1 MTTIKKTTK
10 AIALYSGGLDS
21 ILAIETVLAAAKGQL
36 DIIPIK
42 LITPFFNFK
51 TADEEKKEIDYLKER
66 YDLKLQL
73 INITDDFLKILHK
86 PKYGYGKN
94 LNPCVDCKILMLK
107 KAKEI
112 MKKNKASF
120 IFTGEVAGQ
129 RPKSQK
135 IDKLRIIER
144 EAGLDGYV
152 LRPLSA
158 KLLKETI
165 TEKNGV
171 IDRNKLFDISGRSR
185 NRQLELAKFYNI
197 EHFATPSG
205 GCLLTDPEY
214 ARKLKI
220 IKEKF
225 PVNNHLI
232 NFLRWGRIFLIYDY
246 LFIVGR
252 NDFENKQ
259 ILKFTS
265 KDDLLI
271 QPKEIPGPLCALL
284 GGSKVLGYPEQEKF
298 LKLATS
304 ICAKFSIKEGKLIK
318 VQYGLKNKNIE
329 NIENLRELK
338 LKKTL
343 IVNPLKKDIL
353 PQFQI

>member
-1 MTTIKKTTK
+1 MTKLLK
-10 AIALYSGGLDS
+10 AISLYSGGLDS
-21 ILAIETVLAAAKGQL
+21 ILAIETVLAAATEKIE
-36 DIIPIK
+36 IIPIK

-51 TADEEKKEIDYLKER
+51 TVEEEKKEIDYIKRRFGFELR
-66 YDLKLQL
+66 L
-73 INITDDFLKILHK
+73 IDITDDFLKILDA

-112 MKKNKASF
+112 MEKNKALF

-135 IDKLRIIER
+135 IDKLRIIEK
-144 EAGLDGYV
+144 EAGLDDYL

-158 KLLKETI
+158 KLLKETLA
-165 TEKNGV
+165 EKNGI

-185 NRQLELAKFYNI
+185 NRQLKMAKFYNI
-197 EHFATPSG
+197 EYFATPSG

-225 PVNNHLI
+225 HVYNHLL
-232 NFLRWGRIFLIYDY
+232 NFLRWGRIFLIDEH

-252 NDFENKQ
+252 NDFENRQ
-259 ILKFTS
+259 ILKLVS
-265 KDDLLI
+265 EDDLLL
-271 QPKEIPGPLCALL
+271 QPLEIPGPLCVIL
-284 GGSKVLGYPEQEKF
+284 GGAKVLGYHETSKI
-298 LKLATS
+298 LNTAAS
-304 ICAKFSIKEGKLIK
+304 ICVKFTVKENKKIK
-318 VQYGLKNKNIE
+318 VQYGLKNKEMEKIE
-329 NIENLRELK
+329 ELIKLRLEN
-338 LKKTL
+338 TL
-343 IVNPLKKDIL
+343 ITEPLGNL
-353 PQFQI
+353 VRFQI

>member
-1 MTTIKKTTK
+1 MKKLLK
-10 AIALYSGGLDS
+10 AVGLYSGGLDS
-21 ILAIETVLAAAKGQL
+21 ILAIEAVLAAAKRRIE
-36 DIIPIK
+36 IIPIK

-51 TADEEKKEIDYLKER
+51 TVDDEKKEIDYLKKRFGLELR
-66 YDLKLQL
+66 L
-73 INITDDFLKILHK
+73 IDITDDFLKILDK

-112 MKKNKASF
+112 MEKNKASF

-144 EAGLDGYV
+144 EAGLEDYL

-165 TEKNGV
+165 VEKNGT

-185 NRQLELAKFYNI
+185 DKQLELVKYYNI
-197 EHFATPSG
+197 DYFATPGG

-220 IKEKF
+220 IKGKF
-225 PVNNHLI
+225 PYNSHLL
-232 NFLRWGRIFLIYDY
+232 NFLRWGRIFLIYDH

-252 NDFENKQ
+252 NDFENKK
-259 ILKFTS
+259 ILKLTTE
-265 KDDLLI
+265 DDLLVK
-271 QPKEIPGPLCALL
+271 PKEIPGPLCALL
-284 GGSKVLGYPEQEKF
+284 SGAKVLRYLDAQKN
-298 LKLATS
+298 LTAATS
-304 ICAKFSIKEGKLIK
+304 ICARFSIKETKAIEI
-318 VQYGLKNKNIE
+318 QYGLKEKEME
-329 NIENLRELK
+329 NIERLVDLK
-338 LKKTL
+338 LENTL
-343 IVNPLKKDIL
+343 IITPIENYDLIQYQV
-353 PQFQI
+353 